1 VRLAV
6 FTSKYPARVATFFE
20 RDMRALLDAGVE
32 LDIFPMYP
40 LDARLWRYSLDLLS
54 EARLPRN
61 RVHHLGFWDSMRGAR
76 PWHNARFGAA
86 LNDAVAVSASAA
98 RFGVVPL
105 AKTVYVLPK
114 AWAWAADHADRYD
127 HVLAYW
133 GNYSATCAYAFHRL
147 IGRPIPFSIW
157 LHAGADLYRT
167 PVYMRQKLAYAD
179 SIITCCEFNRT
190 YLARHYADL
199 SPPIAD
205 RVHVCYH
212 GLDLSHFL
220 YRPDGR
226 PPARVLAVGRL
237 ARHKGFDYLLRAARL
252 LGDRGTTIDVEFVGD
267 GDERRG
273 LERLAAELGIAGRVR
288 FRGWLKFDDVRDAMS
303 EATVLVH
310 PSDGLGDG
318 LPNVLREAM
327 ALGTPV
333 IASNVA
339 GIPEALDDGRCG
351 LLVPP
356 KDVAGL
362 ADAIARVLGDPAL
375 RQTFAERGRRRTE
388 EMFDMWRNG
397 ARLADHL
404 RATRRLAGAA
414 RVSAAATAGTPA

>member
-1 VRLAV
+1 MRLAV

-20 RDMRALLDAGVE
+20 RDMRGLLDAGVE

-40 LDARLWRYSLDLLS
+40 LDALLWRYSLDLLN
-54 EARLPRN
+54 ELLLPRN
-61 RVHHLGFWDSMRGAR
+61 RVHHLGLWESVRRAR
-76 PWHNARFGAA
+76 PWRRSGFGVALSDAA
-86 LNDAVAVSASAA
+86 AVTASAA
-98 RFGVVPL
+98 RFGLVPL

-114 AWAWAADHADRYD
+114 AWAWAAAHADRYD
-127 HVLAYW
+127 HILAYW

-157 LHAGADLYRT
+157 LHAGVDLYRT

-179 SIITCCEFNRT
+179 SVITCCEFNRS
-190 YLARHYADL
+190 YLAQHYADL
-199 SPPIAD
+199 SPPITE

-212 GLDLSHFL
+212 GLDLAHFP
-220 YRPDGR
+220 YQPEGR

-237 ARHKGFDYLLRAARL
+237 ARHKGFDCLLRAARL
-252 LGDRGTTIDVEFVGD
+252 LGDRGVSVEIEFVGD
-267 GDERRG
+267 GDERRT
-273 LERLAAELGIAGRVR
+273 LERLAAELQIAKHVT
-288 FRGWLKFDDVRDAMS
+288 FRGWLKFDDVRRAMS
-303 EATVLVH
+303 AATVLVH

-351 LLVPP
+351 LLVPA
-356 KDVAGL
+356 KDVGGF

-375 RQTFAERGRRRTE
+375 RQTLALRGRQRTE
-388 EMFDMWRNG
+388 QMFDMWRNG

-404 RATRRLAGAA
+404 RATRRLAGAE
-414 RVSAAATAGTPA
+414 RVSAASTASTPA

>member
-1 VRLAV
+1 MRLAV

-20 RDMRALLDAGVE
+20 RDMRGLLDAGVE

-40 LDARLWRYSLDLLS
+40 LDAQLWRYSLDLLNES
-54 EARLPRN
+54 LLPRN
-61 RVHHLGFWDSMRGAR
+61 RVHHLGLWESVRRAR
-76 PWHNARFGAA
+76 PWRRSGLGRALSDAA
-86 LNDAVAVSASAA
+86 AVTASAA
-98 RFGVVPL
+98 RFGLVPL

-114 AWAWAADHADRYD
+114 AWTWAAAHADRYD
-127 HVLAYW
+127 HILAYW

-147 IGRPIPFSIW
+147 SNRPIPFSIW

-167 PVYMRQKLAYAD
+167 PVYLRQKLAYAD
-179 SIITCCEFNRT
+179 SVITCCEFNRT
-190 YLARHYADL
+190 YLAQHYADL

-212 GLDLSHFL
+212 GLDLSHFP
-220 YRPDGR
+220 YRPEGR

-252 LGDRGTTIDVEFVGD
+252 LEDRGVSVEVEFVGD
-267 GDERRG
+267 GDERHA
-273 LERLAAELGIAGRVR
+273 LERLAAELGIAGHVT
-288 FRGWLKFDDVRDAMS
+288 FRGWLKFDDVRQAMS
-303 EATVLVH
+303 AATVLVH

-356 KDVAGL
+356 KDVRGF
-362 ADAIARVLGDPAL
+362 ADAIARVLGDTEL
-375 RQTFAERGRRRTE
+375 RLTLASRGRRRTE
-388 EMFDMWRNG
+388 QMFDMWRNG

-404 RATRRLAGAA
+404 RAMRRLPAA
-414 RVSAAATAGTPA
+414 ERLSNPSTASTPA

>member
-1 VRLAV
+1 
-6 FTSKYPARVATFFE
+6 
-20 RDMRALLDAGVE
+20 MRALLDAGVE

-76 PWHNARFGAA
+76 PWHNARLGAA
-86 LNDAVAVSASAA
+86 LSDAVAVSTSAA

-212 GLDLSHFL
+212 GLD
-220 YRPDGR
+220 
-226 PPARVLAVGRL
+226 
-237 ARHKGFDYLLRAARL
+237 
-252 LGDRGTTIDVEFVGD
+252 
-267 GDERRG
+267 
-273 LERLAAELGIAGRVR
+273 
-288 FRGWLKFDDVRDAMS
+288 
-303 EATVLVH
+303 
-310 PSDGLGDG
+310 
-318 LPNVLREAM
+318 
-327 ALGTPV
+327 
-333 IASNVA
+333 
-339 GIPEALDDGRCG
+339 
-351 LLVPP
+351 
-356 KDVAGL
+356 
-362 ADAIARVLGDPAL
+362 
-375 RQTFAERGRRRTE
+375 
-388 EMFDMWRNG
+388 
-397 ARLADHL
+397 
-404 RATRRLAGAA
+404 
-414 RVSAAATAGTPA
+414 